1 MFAHSQFNTDI
12 SRWDVSSG
20 IDFSGMFSYAVFFDK
35 DISGWDVSS
44 GAHFDR
50 MFYNAFRF
58 SQILA
63 SWPERA
69 KDAEDFCTNALM
81 CGYD

>member
-1 MFAHSQFNTDI
+1 
-12 SRWDVSSG
+12 
-20 IDFSGMFSYAVFFDK
+20 
-35 DISGWDVSS
+35 VSS
-44 GAHFDR
+44 GARFES
-50 MFYNAFRF
+50 MFYNADRF